1 MNAPCET
8 ALGDGEGEG
17 ENRTLI
23 GDGEG
28 TFADTPVS
36 WSCLPTPSSVGSV
49 HQIEQRVLVGL
60 EVEHR
65 ASAGRRDDPVR
76 AKVAPLYSRCQ
87 GGPLNTG
94 HLPVSPVTERDSTR
108 HLGGGY

>member
-36 WSCLPTPSSVGSV
+36 WSAV
-49 HQIEQRVLVGL
+49 
-60 EVEHR
+60 
-65 ASAGRRDDPVR
+65 AAAGR
-76 AKVAPLYSRCQ
+76 K
-87 GGPLNTG
+87 
-94 HLPVSPVTERDSTR
+94 
-108 HLGGGY
+108 